1 MLRVANTQFKIL
13 SISVDSIFYVIQFL
27 DFADIG
33 KK

>member
-1 MLRVANTQFKIL
+1 MLRTTNIQPQIL
-13 SISVDSIFYVIQFL
+13 SISVDSIFYVIQFF